1 MKTSL
6 SFRAFITAVC
16 IAIILLLSIVLIRVS
31 IDHSREVTT
40 SLSEDV
46 VASHANALSG
56 RIGLLGTPLATLL
69 DTLAFTDFV
78 HSKLDVKDPVWLGT
92 LAKILAKSPHLST
105 LYFGDEKGN
114 SFVVRPIY
122 DASDRR
128 RLSAPEHSVIM
139 VDYNQFNGEQTRIF
153 FDRNMLVISEF
164 LYDNQ
169 NYDPRVRPWFIE
181 TEQGGNIN
189 VTEPYY
195 FYFFQ
200 HFGITFSR
208 RSLDGNSVIAAD
220 FTLDSLNNVMTEM
233 AYSADSKIYLF
244 TAKESLLASNQIIKV
259 DDPTQKVAL
268 KDLGL
273 KTFIPNLSKVSR
285 DDGESRRIEWQGQ
298 EWQLI
303 ITPMVMSEYE
313 ILYLVNVVS
322 LESVLAD
329 SNDFYND
336 LLLISLV
343 VVVLSLFI
351 VVIATRQV
359 VRPLTFL
366 TKSLKDIQR
375 FSFKRRPYKSSG
387 ITEIDQIN
395 EAMLMMEAV
404 LFNFIENLKQVAR
417 STAPEEMSSSL
428 VSQVQD
434 ILKSD
439 DCLLFTNSLQSRTTF
454 SLIAKIGDYGQMNL
468 QTLFDNNPA
477 TFQQTIYELS
487 SSEMQLLSTQHQAGF
502 IMPLFNR
509 NKQNTG
515 ALLICFNEKVSA
527 EIRGRLTFVQE
538 FIGFNE
544 LVLEHLE
551 TAEEQT
557 NLFHAFVMM
566 TASAV
571 DVKSAYTGEHCKRV
585 PELTQMLAEKM
596 VADEGVFSGFKM
608 DKKQWEELLLAAW
621 LHDCG
626 KVSTPDFIMDKSTK
640 LETVYDRIHEVR
652 MRYEVLKRDAEID
665 YLQAVLEGADKRQTR
680 IHCEQLQRTLESE
693 FAFVAECNL
702 GSEFMADDKIAR
714 LEKLAQRTWLRT
726 LPDDIGI
733 SHQEKVKKIAQKL
746 PVIETVLTNKVEHL
760 YAWDEKKKLPAN
772 GLRDFKIKQPEYQYN
787 RGELYNLVIKAGTLT
802 AEDRYNINEH
812 IVQTYMM
819 LDQLPYPE
827 HLKKVPIIAGS
838 HHERIDGK
846 GYPLELA
853 GDDIPLQ
860 GRMIAVADVF
870 EALTASDR
878 PYKEAK
884 QLSLALNIMANM
896 VKDKHLDREL
906 FDLFLT
912 TGVYSQYATEYL
924 TEQQIDVV
932 DIDSIRGIYLP
943 IIDDD
948 SLITKQK
955 VIA

>member
-1 MKTSL
+1 MKKSL
-6 SFRAFITAVC
+6 SFRAFITTVC

-31 IDHSREVTT
+31 INHSREVTT
-40 SLSEDV
+40 SLSEDI
-46 VASHANALSG
+46 VASHAEALTG

-78 HSKLDVKDPVWLGT
+78 HSTLDVKDRVWLGT

-105 LYFGDEKGN
+105 LYFGDENGN

-122 DASDRR
+122 DASDRG

-153 FDRNMLVISEF
+153 FDRNMLVITEF
-164 LYDNQ
+164 LYDNE

-181 TEQGGNIN
+181 TKQGGNIN

-195 FYFFQ
+195 FYFFK

-208 RSLDGNSVIAAD
+208 RSLDGKSVIAAD
-220 FTLDSLNNVMTEM
+220 FTLDSLNDVMAEM

-244 TAKESLLASNQIIKV
+244 TAKESLLASNQIIKT
-259 DDPTQKVAL
+259 DDPTKKVEL

-273 KTFIPNLSKVSR
+273 KAFIPNLSHVNRAK
-285 DDGESRRIEWQGQ
+285 GESRRINWQGQ

-336 LLLISLV
+336 LLLISLA
-343 VVVLSLFI
+343 VVVLSLLI
-351 VVIATRQV
+351 VIMATRHV

-366 TKSLKDIQR
+366 AKSLKDIQR

-395 EAMLMMEAV
+395 ETMLMMEEV
-404 LFNFIENLKQVAR
+404 LFNFIQNLKQVAR

-428 VSQVQD
+428 VLQVQD

-439 DCLLFTNSLQSRTTF
+439 DCLLFTNSLQSRAEF
-454 SLIAKIGDYGQMNL
+454 SLAAKMGEYGQMNL
-468 QTLFDNNPA
+468 QALFDSNPA
-477 TFQQTIYELS
+477 AFEQTIYELS
-487 SSEMQLLSTQHQAGF
+487 SSEIQLLSTQHHAGF

-509 NKQNTG
+509 NKQNIG
-515 ALLICFNEKVSA
+515 ALLICFNDKVNA
-527 EIRGRLTFVQE
+527 DIRGRLAFVQE

-551 TAEEQT
+551 TAEAQT

-585 PELTQMLAEKM
+585 PDITQMLAEKM
-596 VADEGVFSGFKM
+596 VADKGTFANFDM
-608 DKKQWEELLLAAW
+608 NKKQWEELLLAAW

-652 MRYEVLKRDAEID
+652 MRYEVLKRDAEIG
-665 YLQAVLEGADKRQTR
+665 YLESVLEGNDKLEAQAQ
-680 IHCEQLQRTLESE
+680 CEQLKLTLDNE
-693 FAFVAECNL
+693 FAFVADCNL

-714 LEKLAQRTWLRT
+714 LEQLAQRTWLRT

-733 SHQEKVKKIAQKL
+733 SHQEKVKKVAQRL
-746 PVIETVLTNKVEHL
+746 PAVETVLTNKTEHL
-760 YAWDEKKKLPAN
+760 YAWDEKKKLQVN
-772 GLRDFKIKQPEYQYN
+772 GLRDFKIKQPMYQYN
-787 RGELYNLVIKAGTLT
+787 RGELYNLGIKAGTLT

-827 HLKKVPIIAGS
+827 HLKNVPIIAGS

-853 GDDIPLQ
+853 GEQIPLQ
-860 GRMIAVADVF
+860 GRIIAVADVF

-884 QLSLALNIMANM
+884 PLSLALKIMANM

-924 TEQQIDVV
+924 PSQQIDIV

-943 IIDDD
+943 TNDDD
-948 SLITKQK
+948 SLSAKQK
-955 VIA
+955 VTT

>member
-1 MKTSL
+1 MKKSL
-6 SFRAFITAVC
+6 SFRAFITSVC
-16 IAIILLLSIVLIRVS
+16 ISIILLLSIVLIRVS
-31 IDHSREVTT
+31 INHSREVTT
-40 SLSEDV
+40 SLSEDI
-46 VASHANALSG
+46 VASHAEELTG

-78 HSKLDVKDPVWLGT
+78 HSKLDVHDPIWLGT

-105 LYFGDEKGN
+105 LYFGDEQGN

-122 DASDRR
+122 DTSDRLG
-128 RLSAPEHSVIM
+128 LSAPEHSVIM
-139 VDYNQFNGEQTRIF
+139 VDYNQFNGEQKRIF
-153 FDRNMLVISEF
+153 FDKNMSVITAYP
-164 LYDNQ
+164 YDNQ

-181 TEQGGNIN
+181 TKQGGDIN
-189 VTEPYY
+189 VSEPYY

-208 RSLDGNSVIAAD
+208 RSLDGKSVIAAD
-220 FTLDSLNNVMTEM
+220 FTLDSLNDVMAEM
-233 AYSADSKIYLF
+233 AYSVDSKIYLF
-244 TAKESLLASNQIIKV
+244 TAKGSLLASNQIIKA
-259 DDPTQKVAL
+259 DDPSKKIAL
-268 KDLGL
+268 QDLGL
-273 KTFIPNLSKVSR
+273 KTLIPNLSKVNIN
-285 DDGESRRIEWQGQ
+285 DGESRRIEWQGQ

-303 ITPMVMSEYE
+303 ITPMVMSEDE

-322 LESVLAD
+322 LEAVLAD

-336 LLLISLV
+336 LLLISLT

-351 VVIATRQV
+351 VVSATRHV

-366 TKSLKDIQR
+366 VKSLEDIQR
-375 FSFKRRPYKSSG
+375 FSFKRRPYRSSG

-395 EAMLMMEAV
+395 ETMLLMEEV
-404 LFNFIENLKQVAR
+404 LFNFIQNLKQVAR

-439 DCLLFTNSLQSRTTF
+439 DCLLFTNSRQSRSEF
-454 SLIAKIGDYGQMNL
+454 SLAANIGQHGDMNL
-468 QTLFDNNPA
+468 QALFDINPA
-477 TFQQTIYELS
+477 AFEQSVYELS
-487 SSEMQLLSTQHQAGF
+487 QGEVRLLSTQHHSGF
-502 IMPLFNR
+502 IIPLFNR

-515 ALLICFNEKVSA
+515 ALLICFNLGVTA
-527 EIRGRLTFVQE
+527 DIRGRLAFVQE

-551 TAEEQT
+551 AIEEQT

-585 PELTQMLAEKM
+585 PELTRMLTEQVVLDK
-596 VADEGVFSGFKM
+596 GSFSEFDM

-652 MRYEVLKRDAEID
+652 MRYEVLKRDADIC
-665 YLQAVLEGADKRQTR
+665 YLQALLAGGDQERAQAE
-680 IHCEQLQRTLESE
+680 CEQLKQTLDNE
-693 FAFVAECNL
+693 FAFVADCNL
-702 GSEFMADDKIAR
+702 GSEFMADDKMTR
-714 LEKLAQRTWLRT
+714 LAQIAQRTWSRT

-733 SHQEKVKKIAQKL
+733 SHQEKVKKTAQSL
-746 PVIETVLTNKVEHL
+746 PIMETILSDKIEHL
-760 YAWDEKKKLPAN
+760 YAWDEKKKLQAN

-787 RGELYNLVIKAGTLT
+787 RGELYNLGIKAGTLT

-812 IVQTYMM
+812 VVQTYIM

-827 HLKKVPIIAGS
+827 HLKNVPIIAGS

-860 GRMIAVADVF
+860 GRIIAVADVF

-884 QLSLALNIMANM
+884 SLSLALKIMANM
-896 VKDKHLDREL
+896 VKDSHLDREL

-924 TEQQIDVV
+924 TPQQINVV
-932 DIDSIRGIYLP
+932 DIESIRSIYLP
-943 IIDDD
+943 TIDDD
-948 SLITKQK
+948 SLIAKQK

>member
-1 MKTSL
+1 MKKSL
-6 SFRAFITAVC
+6 SFRAFITTVC
-16 IAIILLLSIVLIRVS
+16 VSIILLLSIVLIRVS
-31 IDHSREVTT
+31 INHSREVTT
-40 SLSEDV
+40 SLSEDI
-46 VASHANALSG
+46 VASHAEALTG

-78 HSKLDVKDPVWLGT
+78 HSTLDVKDRVWLGT

-105 LYFGDEKGN
+105 LYFGDENGN

-122 DASDRR
+122 DMSDRR

-153 FDRNMLVISEF
+153 FDRNMVVITEF
-164 LYDNQ
+164 LYDNG

-181 TEQGGNIN
+181 TEQGGDIN

-195 FYFFQ
+195 FYFFK

-208 RSLDGNSVIAAD
+208 RSLDDKSVIAAD
-220 FTLDSLNNVMTEM
+220 FTLDSLNDVMTEM

-244 TAKESLLASNQIIKV
+244 TAKESLLASNQIIKA
-259 DDPTQKVAL
+259 DDPTKKVAL
-268 KDLGL
+268 QDLGL
-273 KTFIPNLSKVSR
+273 KAFIPDLSEI
-285 DDGESRRIEWQGQ
+285 DQNEGESRRIDWQGQ

-322 LESVLAD
+322 IEAVLAD

-336 LLLISLV
+336 LLLISLA

-351 VVIATRQV
+351 VIIATRHV

-366 TKSLKDIQR
+366 AKSLTDIQR

-387 ITEIDQIN
+387 ITEIDRIN
-395 EAMLMMEAV
+395 ETMLMMEEV
-404 LFNFIENLKQVAR
+404 LFNFIQNLKQVAR

-439 DCLLFTNSLQSRTTF
+439 DCLLFTNSLQSRAEF
-454 SLIAKIGDYGQMNL
+454 SLAAKIGDYGQMNL
-468 QTLFDNNPA
+468 QALFDSNPA
-477 TFQQTIYELS
+477 AFEQTIYELN
-487 SSEMQLLSTQHQAGF
+487 SSEVKLLSKQHQAGF
-502 IMPLFNR
+502 IMPLLNR

-515 ALLICFNEKVSA
+515 ALLICFNEKVNA
-527 EIRGRLTFVQE
+527 DIRGRLAFVQE

-551 TAEEQT
+551 TAEAQT

-585 PELTQMLAEKM
+585 PEITQMLAEKV
-596 VADEGVFSGFKM
+596 VADKGVFSDFDM

-652 MRYEVLKRDAEID
+652 MRYEVLKRDAEIG
-665 YLQAVLEGADKRQTR
+665 YLESVLEGNDKLEAQAQCRQ
-680 IHCEQLQRTLESE
+680 LKLTLDHE

-702 GSEFMADDKIAR
+702 GSEFMADDKIAH
-714 LEKLAQRTWLRT
+714 LQQLAQRTWLRT

-733 SHQEKVKKIAQKL
+733 SHQEKVKKVTLRL
-746 PVIETVLTNKVEHL
+746 PAVETVLTNKDEHL
-760 YAWDEKKKLPAN
+760 YAWDEKKKLQVN
-772 GLRDFKIKQPEYQYN
+772 GLRDFKIKQPVYQYN
-787 RGELYNLVIKAGTLT
+787 RGELYNLGIKAGTLT

-827 HLKKVPIIAGS
+827 HLKNVPIIAGS

-853 GDDIPLQ
+853 GEEIPLQ
-860 GRMIAVADVF
+860 GRIIAVADVF

-884 QLSLALNIMANM
+884 SLSLALKIMANM
-896 VKDKHLDREL
+896 VKDKHLDQEL

-912 TGVYSQYATEYL
+912 TGVYSQYAAEYL
-924 TEQQIDVV
+924 TSQQIDIV

-943 IIDDD
+943 
-948 SLITKQK
+948 SYR
-955 VIA
+955 